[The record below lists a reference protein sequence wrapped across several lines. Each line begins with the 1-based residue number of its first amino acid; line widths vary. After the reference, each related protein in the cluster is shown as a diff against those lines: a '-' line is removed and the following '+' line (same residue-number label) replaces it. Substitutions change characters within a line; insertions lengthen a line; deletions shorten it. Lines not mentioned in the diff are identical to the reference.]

1 MSCAFAVS
9 AAHRTPRSSR
19 LAIARAS
26 LTAAATLGLLLITA
40 RAAAAQSPTP
50 PSKRWDVLFT
60 GGAFVPAGDQRNVLK
75 DAQASAVQLSWLVR
89 PSLAITGSFGWARSR
104 DRILVNTPKL
114 DVFTSDVGMEY
125 RAPQL
130 FAGHFVTFS
139 PFAGVGGGA
148 RSYNY
153 RKLDVDATHNLAGY
167 GAIGGELGI
176 GRVGLRVEVRDYAT
190 GFKPLNGTGASATRN
205 DVSIMAGLKFNRHG
219 KAQR

>member
-1 MSCAFAVS
+1 MSNAFAVS
-9 AAHRTPRSSR
+9 AAQRTPRFSH

-26 LTAAATLGLLLITA
+26 LTAAATLGLLLTTA
-40 RAAAAQSPTP
+40 RAAAAQSTAEPA
-50 PSKRWDVLFT
+50 KKWGILFT
-60 GGAFVPAGDQRNVLK
+60 SGAFIPAGGQRDVLK

-89 PSLAITGSFGWARSR
+89 PSLAITGSFGWGRSR
-104 DRILVNTPKL
+104 DRVAVNTPKL
-114 DVFTSDVGMEY
+114 DVFTSDVGFEY

-130 FAGHFVTFS
+130 FAGHAVTFS
-139 PFAGVGGGA
+139 PFAGLGAGA

-176 GRVGLRVEVRDYAT
+176 GRVGLRVEMRDYAA
-190 GFKPLNGTGASATRN
+190 GFKPLNGTGGYATRN
-205 DVSIMAGLKFNRHG
+205 DLSIMAGLKFNRHG